1 MKLDHQQRNLYNIGV
16 SYKKADAHTRGRYS
30 LSKDNQI
37 KLLKEAKEI
46 GFEGIFIL
54 STCNRTEITGFA
66 EHPYQLIQLLCKYSD
81 GNVEEFA
88 RISNVYKG
96 NEAVN
101 QLFRIGTGLESQ
113 ILGDFEIIGQI
124 KKSFY
129 HSKKMTLAHGLLER
143 ITNAVIQASKRIK
156 TETEISSG
164 ATSVAFASVQ
174 YILKSVEGISEKNI
188 VLFGTGKIG
197 ANTCE
202 NLVKHTQNDHIILIN
217 RTQEKAEKIAGK
229 FPVIVKPF
237 GSLTTAIHDADVL
250 IVATGAEKPT
260 VNLDL
265 IHNNKPLLI
274 LDLSIP
280 RNVAHEVNNHPL
292 VKVVH
297 LDELSQITDAT
308 FEKRQKHIPKAEKIL
323 KEVED
328 EFFIWLEHRKYVPTL
343 KAFKEKKLYHE
354 EEFLSHEE
362 KWNELFLTGL
372 RTKWGVSK
380 SQITSF
386 GGLTKKERVVLNQY
400 ILDGKLE
407 EGPTQIVLSDSGFLF
422 ADAIA
427 KDFFRVS

>member
-1 MKLDHQQRNLYNIGV
+1 MIKSKHFHVIGV
-16 SYKKADAHTRGRYS
+16 SYKTADIELRSQFS
-30 LSKDNQI
+30 LNETQ
-37 KLLKEAKEI
+37 LHGLFLEAKDAKLRDFLVI
-46 GFEGIFIL
+46 N
-54 STCNRTEITGFA
+54 TCNRTEIYAWTSTA
-66 EHPYQLIQLLCKYSD
+66 ETLIELLCKHTGTSRNLFDTIGYTHSDSD
-81 GNVEEFA
+81 GFHH
-88 RISNVYKG
+88 
-96 NEAVN
+96 
-101 QLFRIGTGLESQ
+101 LFRVGTGLESQ

-174 YILKSVEGISEKNI
+174 YILKNVIDISKKNI

-202 NLVKHTQNDHIILIN
+202 NLVKHTQNDHIVLIN

-250 IVATGAEKPT
+250 IVATGAQNPT

-280 RNVAHEVNNHPL
+280 RNVSPEVNNHPL
-292 VKVVH
+292 VKVIH

-343 KAFKEKKLYHE
+343 KAFKEK
-354 EEFLSHEE
+354 
-362 KWNELFLTGL
+362 
-372 RTKWGVSK
+372 
-380 SQITSF
+380 
-386 GGLTKKERVVLNQY
+386 
-400 ILDGKLE
+400 
-407 EGPTQIVLSDSGFLF
+407 IVLSDNMDNEITSLVDTDQIIQKITGQ
-422 ADAIA
+422 IA
-427 KDFFRVS
+427 AYLRTNPEKAEETVAVLKNVFDLAPENYNE

>member
-1 MKLDHQQRNLYNIGV
+1 MIKSIHFHVIGV
-16 SYKKADAHTRGRYS
+16 SHKTADIDLRSQFNLNETQLHGLFLEA
-30 LSKDNQI
+30 
-37 KLLKEAKEI
+37 KEAKLKDLLVI
-46 GFEGIFIL
+46 N
-54 STCNRTEITGFA
+54 TCNRTEIYAWTNS
-66 EHPYQLIQLLCKYSD
+66 EETLIELLCKHTGTSRNLFDTIGYTHSDSD
-81 GNVEEFA
+81 GFHH
-88 RISNVYKG
+88 
-96 NEAVN
+96 
-101 QLFRIGTGLESQ
+101 LFRVGTGLESQ

-129 HSKKMTLAHGLLER
+129 HSKKMRLAHGLLER

-174 YILKSVEGISEKNI
+174 YILKNVAGISKKNI

-202 NLVKHTQNDHIILIN
+202 NLVKHTQNDHIVLIN

-229 FPVIVKPF
+229 FAVIVKPF

-250 IVATGAEKPT
+250 IVATGAQNPT

-280 RNVAHEVNNHPL
+280 RNVSPEVNDHPL
-292 VKVVH
+292 VKVIH

-328 EFFIWLEHRKYVPTL
+328 EFFVWLEHRKYVPTL
-343 KAFKEKKLYHE
+343 KAFKEKIVFGDKID
-354 EEFLSHEE
+354 
-362 KWNELFLTGL
+362 NEITSLEDTDQIIQKITGQIAAYL
-372 RTKWGVSK
+372 RTNPEKAEETVA
-380 SQITSF
+380 
-386 GGLTKKERVVLNQY
+386 VLKNVFD
-400 ILDGKLE
+400 LAPDNFSE
-407 EGPTQIVLSDSGFLF
+407 
-422 ADAIA
+422 
-427 KDFFRVS
+427 